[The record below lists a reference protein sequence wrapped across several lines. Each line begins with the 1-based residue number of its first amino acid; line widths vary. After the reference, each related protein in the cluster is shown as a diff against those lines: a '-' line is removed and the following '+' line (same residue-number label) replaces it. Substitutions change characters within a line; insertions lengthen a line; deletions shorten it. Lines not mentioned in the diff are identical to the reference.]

1 MAQGG
6 DYDHNSIAQWLTKI
20 GTENA
25 KVIASEAEKFSSE
38 LCNSTTKARDELV
51 NLPDCP
57 SSLDSKR
64 KDFFNSMDNAKSS
77 AEGLKGRCLKLCEKW
92 DGFADDFK
100 KSSSDKKSL
109 SSDELDK
116 LLEDMQ
122 KLLKKCE
129 ACEEQYSETRA
140 RLSTAI
146 NDCSLLVEEL
156 AKEAAR
162 KREEESNR
170 KQKGYGAAAVFG
182 LGAAAA
188 TVATAGTAAPVVMF
202 AAGSLTTVC
211 VGTAAWT
218 NVTSGTLRS
227 LSETFSQA
235 RGRMNAT
242 LRELNRLSNL
252 ISSLEK
258 NTAEMEKNI
267 ETGRNREKRVKDA
280 LDKKERKE
288 RKLLAKLA
296 ELGISV
302 SSDSDD
308 L

>member
-25 KVIASEAEKFSSE
+25 KVIASEAKKISSE

-57 SSLDSKR
+57 SSLDSER
-64 KDFFNSMDNAKSS
+64 KDFFNSMDDAKSS

-100 KSSSDKKSL
+100 KSSSDKKIL

-116 LLEDMQ
+116 LLKDMQ

-170 KQKGYGAAAVFG
+170 KLKGYGAAALVG
-182 LGAAAA
+182 LGAAAMTLA
-188 TVATAGTAAPVVMF
+188 TGGAAAPAMF
-202 AAGSLTTVC
+202 AAGSLAGVS

-218 NVTSGTLRS
+218 KVTSGTLRS

-258 NTAEMEKNI
+258 NTAEMAKNI

-288 RKLLAKLA
+288 RKA
-296 ELGISV
+296 LG
-302 SSDSDD
+302 
-308 L
+308 